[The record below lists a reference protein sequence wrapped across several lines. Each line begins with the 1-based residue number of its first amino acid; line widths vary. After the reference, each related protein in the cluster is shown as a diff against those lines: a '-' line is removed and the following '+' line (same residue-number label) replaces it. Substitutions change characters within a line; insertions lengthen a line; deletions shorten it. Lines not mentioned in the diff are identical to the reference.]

1 MKGGRRGMQLA
12 CDMSF
17 LTTTHV
23 PAKDNSDTS
32 RMPEVFLMRI
42 L

>member
-1 MKGGRRGMQLA
+1 MKRGRKGMQLA
-12 CDMSF
+12 CDMSL

-23 PAKDNSDTS
+23 PAENSNDTS